1 MPKANANL
9 TAIPSV
15 SPLHNLSAGDLADE
29 LGALKADIADLKA
42 REDALRA
49 ELINRGLPEAEGS
62 LFRATVTEALRQSLD
77 TERVRNEMG
86 TAWCDARSKVAIV
99 TTVRIN
105 ARTGTRKAA

>member
-1 MPKANANL
+1 M
-9 TAIPSV
+9 
-15 SPLHNLSAGDLADE
+15 
-29 LGALKADIADLKA
+29 KA

-62 LFRATVTEALRQSLD
+62 LFRASIIEALRQSLD

-86 TAWCDARSKVAIV
+86 TAWCDARSKIAVV
-99 TTVRIN
+99 TTVRVS